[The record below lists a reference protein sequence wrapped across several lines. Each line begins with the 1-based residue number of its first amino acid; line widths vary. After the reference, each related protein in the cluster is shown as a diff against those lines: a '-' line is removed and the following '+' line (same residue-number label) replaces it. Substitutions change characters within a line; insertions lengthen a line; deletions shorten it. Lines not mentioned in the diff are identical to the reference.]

1 MDSLG
6 NLESFLRA
14 AEARSF
20 SEAARRM
27 GISAAAVS
35 KNIARLETN
44 LGTRL
49 FQRSTRSLSLTEAGE
64 ALYEQVAGSVET
76 IQGAMAQLGDSRD
89 VPAGRLRV
97 NMSPSFAYD
106 YVLPLLKTFKQRY
119 PSVVPDWHLEI
130 RRVDLIG
137 EGFDVAIGGGMELSP
152 GVVARELAKLHLV
165 AVAAPEWLQGKPLPM
180 VPADLQGQDGIVVRS
195 TDTNRLRTWTLRS
208 STDETFDLSLKPTAI
223 MNDPQALCM
232 CALMGLG
239 VALVPL
245 ERAWPWLQRGELI
258 RLLPEWYVDLGSISV
273 YYSARKELPAK
284 TRVFINFLIDHFQ
297 GTLSDHFSAI
307 KTGKGK

>member
-1 MDSLG
+1 MDHLG
-6 NLESFLRA
+6 NLESFVRA

-35 KNIARLETN
+35 KNIARLETG
-44 LGTRL
+44 LATRL

-64 ALYEQVAGSVET
+64 ALYEQVASSVET
-76 IQGAMAQLGDSRD
+76 IQGALAQLGDARD

-97 NMSPSFAYD
+97 NVAPSFAYD

-119 PSVVPDWHLEI
+119 PAVVPDWHLEI

-165 AVAAPEWLQGKPLPM
+165 AVAAPDWLEGRQMPL
-180 VPADLQGQDGIVVRS
+180 VPADLQGQEGIVMRS
-195 TDTNRLRTWTLRS
+195 TDTNRLRTWTLRNAGG
-208 STDETFDLSLKPTAI
+208 ETFDLSLQPTAI
-223 MNDPQALCM
+223 MNDPEALNA

-258 RLLPEWYVDLGSISV
+258 RLLPDWYVDLGSISL
-273 YYSARKELPAK
+273 YYSARKALPAK
-284 TRVFINFLIDHFQ
+284 TRVFIDFMLEHFQ
-297 GTLSDHFSAI
+297 GELSDRFSAI
-307 KTGKGK
+307 S

>member
-6 NLESFLRA
+6 NLESFVRA

-35 KNIARLETN
+35 KNVARLETS
-44 LGTRL
+44 LGARL

-97 NMSPSFAYD
+97 NLSPSFAYD

-119 PSVVPDWHLEI
+119 PAVVPDWHLEI

-137 EGFDVAIGGGMELSP
+137 DGFDVAIGGGMELSA

-165 AVAAPEWLQGKPLPM
+165 VVAAPEWLQGRQLPL

-195 TDTNRLRTWTLRS
+195 TDTNRLRTWTLRNAG
-208 STDETFDLSLKPTAI
+208 DETFDLSLKPTAI

-245 ERAWPWLQRGELI
+245 ERAWPGLQRGELI
-258 RLLPEWYVDLGSISV
+258 RLLPSWYVDLGSISV
-273 YYSARKELPAK
+273 YYSARKALPAK
-284 TRVFINFLIDHFQ
+284 TRVFIDFLIEHFQ
-297 GTLSDHFSAI
+297 GPLSDHFSAVNN
-307 KTGKGK
+307 

>member
-1 MDSLG
+1 MDNLG
-6 NLESFLRA
+6 NLESFVRA

-27 GISAAAVS
+27 GLSAAAVS
-35 KNIARLETN
+35 KNIARLETR

-64 ALYEQVAGSVET
+64 ALYEQVASSVET
-76 IQGAMAQLGDSRD
+76 IQGAMAQIGDTRD

-97 NMSPSFAYD
+97 NLSPSFAYD

-119 PSVVPDWHLEI
+119 PAVIPDWHLEI

-137 EGFDVAIGGGMELSP
+137 EGFDVAIGGGMELTP

-165 AVAAPEWLQGKPLPM
+165 AVATAQWLEGKDLPL
-180 VPADLQGQDGIVVRS
+180 VPADLQGQDGIVARS
-195 TDTNRLRTWTLRS
+195 TDTNKLRTWTLRS
-208 STDETFDLSLKPTAI
+208 VDGETFDLFLKPTAI
-223 MNDPQALCM
+223 MNDPEALCM

-258 RLLPEWYVDLGSISV
+258 RLLPDWYVDLGPISV
-273 YYSARKELPAK
+273 YYSARKALPAK
-284 TRVFINFLIDHFQ
+284 TRVFVDFLIEHFQ
-297 GTLSDHFSAI
+297 GGLSDRFSA
-307 KTGKGK
+307 TSS